1 MTANMVQGFGQISAG
16 VPKVSNAAKSQED
29 SGFMDVL
36 KESTAK
42 SDTNFGSDNSDK
54 LKTAAAETDAKTD
67 KSVGGTEKTADTKEA
82 SSESA
87 KEVDAGND
95 TKATEE
101 TKVTDTEVA
110 EEYDVQEMEAVLE
123 AVASLIQTIA
133 DTLDVP
139 VEAVNESIE
148 NLNLDVT
155 DVLDTKNIPLIVA
168 DVNNLT
174 DVSEIMMDENLSAD
188 VKELIGEVSETLDSL
203 AEELGSTVEELKAD
217 IDRLAGERIPTDY
230 SNATGNE
237 SSEGATEN
245 RIDSTANN
253 TPVIEVESRNNAKED
268 TQGRAKSDGDSGN
281 NTLNFAQTV
290 IDNLKAATE
299 AKVTENVSDFGQT
312 ISAQDIYEQ
321 VMSNLKLT
329 MKADMTQMEMELHPA
344 SLGNVRVQVAAKDG
358 VITAN
363 FTTEN
368 ESVKAAL
375 ETQVVTLKNQLEE
388 QGIKVEAVEVTVSS
402 HAFERNLSENGEGS
416 GNPEEENSKGKPRS
430 IDLSRLSEDDI
441 ESLGDE
447 DRVTADMMAREGNTV
462 NYLA

>member
-42 SDTNFGSDNSDK
+42 NDADLGSGNDDK
-54 LKTAAAETDAKTD
+54 LKKTAAEVAAQSD
-67 KSVGGTEKTADTKEA
+67 KPVDKTEKTGKADDA
-82 SSESA
+82 A
-87 KEVDAGND
+87 KEVDAKD
-95 TKATEE
+95 ETEAIEETKAADIEATEE
-101 TKVTDTEVA
+101 PDA
-110 EEYDVQEMEAVLE
+110 EEMKAVLE
-123 AVASLIQTIA
+123 ALASVVQSIA
-133 DTLDVP
+133 DTLNVP
-139 VEAVNESIE
+139 VEAVKESIE

-168 DVNNLT
+168 DVNNLS
-174 DVSEIMMDENLSAD
+174 DVSEIMMDENLSED
-188 VKELIGEVSETLDSL
+188 VKELIGEVNETLDGL
-203 AEELGSTVEELKAD
+203 AREIGSTVEELKAD
-217 IDRLAGERIPTDY
+217 IDRFAGERMSTDY
-230 SNATGNE
+230 SNRSYNE
-237 SSEGATEN
+237 SETVTET
-245 RIDSTANN
+245 RIDSAANP
-253 TPVIEVESRNNAKED
+253 TPVIEVEGKNNTGDD
-268 TQGRAKSDGDSGN
+268 TQGRAKSDGDSGNN

-290 IDNLKAATE
+290 IDNLKAVTE
-299 AKVTENVSDFGQT
+299 ARVNENTSDFGRT

-358 VITAN
+358 VITAS

-375 ETQVVTLKNQLEE
+375 ETQVLTLKNQLEE
-388 QGIKVEAVEVTVSS
+388 QGIKVEAVEVTVGS

-416 GNPEEENSKGKPRS
+416 GNPEGENNKSKPRS

-447 DRVTADMMAREGNTV
+447 DRVMADMMAREGNTV

>member
-36 KESTAK
+36 KERTAK
-42 SDTNFGSDNSDK
+42 NDADLGSGNDDK
-54 LKTAAAETDAKTD
+54 LKKTAAEVTAQSD
-67 KSVGGTEKTADTKEA
+67 KPVGKTEKTGKADDA
-82 SSESA
+82 A
-87 KEVDAGND
+87 KEVDAKD
-95 TKATEE
+95 ETEAIEETKAADIEATEE
-101 TKVTDTEVA
+101 PDA
-110 EEYDVQEMEAVLE
+110 EEMKAVLE
-123 AVASLIQTIA
+123 ALASVVQSIA
-133 DTLDVP
+133 DTLNVP
-139 VEAVNESIE
+139 VEAVKESIE

-168 DVNNLT
+168 DVNNLS
-174 DVSEIMMDENLSAD
+174 DVSEIMMDENLSED
-188 VKELIGEVSETLDSL
+188 VKELIGEVNETLDGL
-203 AEELGSTVEELKAD
+203 AREIGSTVEELKAD
-217 IDRLAGERIPTDY
+217 IDRFAGERMSTDY
-230 SNATGNE
+230 SNRSYNE
-237 SSEGATEN
+237 SETVTET
-245 RIDSTANN
+245 RIDSAANP
-253 TPVIEVESRNNAKED
+253 TPVIEVEGKNNTGDD
-268 TQGRAKSDGDSGN
+268 TQGRAKSDGDSGNN

-290 IDNLKAATE
+290 IDNLKAVTE
-299 AKVTENVSDFGQT
+299 AKVNENTSDFGRT

-358 VITAN
+358 VITAS

-375 ETQVVTLKNQLEE
+375 ETQVLTLKNQLEE
-388 QGIKVEAVEVTVSS
+388 QGIKVEAVEVTVGS

-416 GNPEEENSKGKPRS
+416 GNPEGENNKSKPRS

>member
-42 SDTNFGSDNSDK
+42 NDADLGSGNDDK
-54 LKTAAAETDAKTD
+54 LKKTAAEVAAQSD
-67 KSVGGTEKTADTKEA
+67 KPVGKTEKTGKADDA
-82 SSESA
+82 A
-87 KEVDAGND
+87 KEVDAKD
-95 TKATEE
+95 ETEAIEETKAADIEATEE
-101 TKVTDTEVA
+101 PDA
-110 EEYDVQEMEAVLE
+110 EEMKAVLE
-123 AVASLIQTIA
+123 ALASVVQSIA
-133 DTLDVP
+133 DTLNVP

-168 DVNNLT
+168 DVNNLS

-188 VKELIGEVSETLDSL
+188 VKELIGEVNETLDGL
-203 AEELGSTVEELKAD
+203 AREIGSTVEELKAD
-217 IDRLAGERIPTDY
+217 IDRFAGERMSTDY
-230 SNATGNE
+230 SNRSYNE
-237 SSEGATEN
+237 SEVVTEN
-245 RIDSTANN
+245 RIDSAANP
-253 TPVIEVESRNNAKED
+253 TPVIEVEGKNNTGDD
-268 TQGRAKSDGDSGN
+268 TQGRAKSDGDSGNN

-290 IDNLKAATE
+290 IDNLKAVTE
-299 AKVTENVSDFGQT
+299 ARVNENTSDFGRT

-358 VITAN
+358 VITAS

-375 ETQVVTLKNQLEE
+375 ETQVLTLKNQLEE
-388 QGIKVEAVEVTVSS
+388 QGIKVEAVEVTVGS

-416 GNPEEENSKGKPRS
+416 GNPEGENNKSKPRS

-447 DRVTADMMAREGNTV
+447 DRVMADMMAREGNTV

>member
-1 MTANMVQGFGQISAG
+1 MTANMVQGFGQVSAG

-29 SGFMDVL
+29 GGFMDVL

-42 SDTNFGSDNSDK
+42 NDADLGSGNDDK
-54 LKTAAAETDAKTD
+54 LKKTAAEVAVQSD
-67 KSVGGTEKTADTKEA
+67 KPVDKTEKTGKADDA
-82 SSESA
+82 A
-87 KEVDAGND
+87 KEVDAKD
-95 TKATEE
+95 ETEAIEETKAADIEATEE
-101 TKVTDTEVA
+101 PDA
-110 EEYDVQEMEAVLE
+110 EEMEAVLE

-188 VKELIGEVSETLDSL
+188 VKELIGEVNETLDSL

-388 QGIKVEAVEVTVSS
+388 QGIKVEAVEVTVGS

>member
-42 SDTNFGSDNSDK
+42 NDADLGSGNDDK
-54 LKTAAAETDAKTD
+54 LKKTAAEVAAQSD
-67 KSVGGTEKTADTKEA
+67 KPVGKTEKTGKADDA
-82 SSESA
+82 A
-87 KEVDAGND
+87 KEVDAKD
-95 TKATEE
+95 ETEAIEETKAADIEATEE
-101 TKVTDTEVA
+101 PDA
-110 EEYDVQEMEAVLE
+110 EEMKAVLE
-123 AVASLIQTIA
+123 ALASVVQSIA
-133 DTLDVP
+133 DTLNVP

-168 DVNNLT
+168 DVNNLS
-174 DVSEIMMDENLSAD
+174 DVSEIMMDENLSED
-188 VKELIGEVSETLDSL
+188 VKELIGEVNETLDGL
-203 AEELGSTVEELKAD
+203 AREIGSTVEELKAD
-217 IDRLAGERIPTDY
+217 IDRFAGERMSTDY
-230 SNATGNE
+230 SNRSYNE
-237 SSEGATEN
+237 SETVTET
-245 RIDSTANN
+245 RIDSAANP
-253 TPVIEVESRNNAKED
+253 TPVIEVEGKNNTGDD
-268 TQGRAKSDGDSGN
+268 TQGRAKSGGDSGN

-290 IDNLKAATE
+290 IDNLKAVTE
-299 AKVTENVSDFGQT
+299 AKVNENTSDFGRT

-358 VITAN
+358 VITAS

-375 ETQVVTLKNQLEE
+375 ETQVLTLKNQLEE
-388 QGIKVEAVEVTVSS
+388 QGIKVEAVEVTVGS

-416 GNPEEENSKGKPRS
+416 GNPEGENNKSKPRS

>member
-42 SDTNFGSDNSDK
+42 NDADLGSGNDDK
-54 LKTAAAETDAKTD
+54 LKKTAAEVAAQSD
-67 KSVGGTEKTADTKEA
+67 KPVGKTEKTGKADDA
-82 SSESA
+82 A
-87 KEVDAGND
+87 KEVDAKD
-95 TKATEE
+95 ETEVIEETKAADIEATEE
-101 TKVTDTEVA
+101 PDA
-110 EEYDVQEMEAVLE
+110 EEMKAVLE
-123 AVASLIQTIA
+123 ALASVVQSIA
-133 DTLDVP
+133 DTLNVP

-168 DVNNLT
+168 DVNHLS

-188 VKELIGEVSETLDSL
+188 VKELIGEVNETLDGL
-203 AEELGSTVEELKAD
+203 AREIGSTVEELKAD
-217 IDRLAGERIPTDY
+217 IDKFAGERMSTDY
-230 SNATGNE
+230 SNRSYNE
-237 SSEGATEN
+237 SETVTET
-245 RIDSTANN
+245 RIDSAANP
-253 TPVIEVESRNNAKED
+253 TPVIEVEGKNNTGDD

-290 IDNLKAATE
+290 IDNLKAVTE
-299 AKVTENVSDFGQT
+299 ARVNENTSDFGRT

-358 VITAN
+358 VITAS

-375 ETQVVTLKNQLEE
+375 ETQVLTLKNQLEE
-388 QGIKVEAVEVTVSS
+388 QGIKVEAVEVTVGS

-416 GNPEEENSKGKPRS
+416 GNPEGENNKSKPRS

>member
-1 MTANMVQGFGQISAG
+1 MTANMVQGFGQVSAG

-29 SGFMDVL
+29 GGFMDVL
-36 KESTAK
+36 KESAAK
-42 SDTNFGSDNSDK
+42 NDADLGSGNDDK
-54 LKTAAAETDAKTD
+54 LKKTAAEVAAQSD
-67 KSVGGTEKTADTKEA
+67 KPVGKTEKTGKADDA
-82 SSESA
+82 A
-87 KEVDAGND
+87 KEVDAKD
-95 TKATEE
+95 ETKVIEETKAADIEATEE
-101 TKVTDTEVA
+101 PDA
-110 EEYDVQEMEAVLE
+110 EEMKAVLE
-123 AVASLIQTIA
+123 ALASVVQSIA
-133 DTLDVP
+133 DTLNVS

-168 DVNNLT
+168 DVNNLS

-188 VKELIGEVSETLDSL
+188 VKELIGEVNETLDGL
-203 AEELGSTVEELKAD
+203 AREIGSTVEELKAD
-217 IDRLAGERIPTDY
+217 IDRFAGERMSTDY
-230 SNATGNE
+230 SNRSYNE
-237 SSEGATEN
+237 SEVVTEN

-290 IDNLKAATE
+290 IDNLKAVTE
-299 AKVTENVSDFGQT
+299 AKVNENTNDFGRT

-358 VITAN
+358 VITAS

-375 ETQVVTLKNQLEE
+375 ETQVLTLKNQLEE
-388 QGIKVEAVEVTVSS
+388 QGIKVEAVEVTVGS

-416 GNPEEENSKGKPRS
+416 GNPEGENTKSKPRS

>member
-42 SDTNFGSDNSDK
+42 NDADLGSGNDDK
-54 LKTAAAETDAKTD
+54 LKKTAAEVAAQSD
-67 KSVGGTEKTADTKEA
+67 KPVDKTEKTGKADDA
-82 SSESA
+82 A
-87 KEVDAGND
+87 KEVDAKD
-95 TKATEE
+95 ETEAIEETKAADIEATEE
-101 TKVTDTEVA
+101 PDA
-110 EEYDVQEMEAVLE
+110 EEMKAVLE
-123 AVASLIQTIA
+123 ALASVVQSIA
-133 DTLDVP
+133 DTLNVP

-148 NLNLDVT
+148 NLDLDVT

-168 DVNNLT
+168 DVNNLS

-188 VKELIGEVSETLDSL
+188 VKELIGEVNETLDGL
-203 AEELGSTVEELKAD
+203 AREIGSTVEELKAD
-217 IDRLAGERIPTDY
+217 IDRFAGERMSTDY
-230 SNATGNE
+230 SNRSYNE
-237 SSEGATEN
+237 TETVTET
-245 RIDSTANN
+245 RIDSAANP
-253 TPVIEVESRNNAKED
+253 TPVIEVEGKNNTGDD
-268 TQGRAKSDGDSGN
+268 TQGRAKSDGDSGNN

-290 IDNLKAATE
+290 IDNLKAVTE
-299 AKVTENVSDFGQT
+299 ARVNENTSDFGRT

-358 VITAN
+358 VITAS

-375 ETQVVTLKNQLEE
+375 ETQVLTLKNQLEE
-388 QGIKVEAVEVTVSS
+388 QGIKVEAVEVTVGS

-416 GNPEEENSKGKPRS
+416 GNPEGENNKSKPRS

>member
-36 KESTAK
+36 KERTAK
-42 SDTNFGSDNSDK
+42 NDADLGSGNDDK
-54 LKTAAAETDAKTD
+54 LKKTAAEVATQSD
-67 KSVGGTEKTADTKEA
+67 KPVGKTEKTGKADDA
-82 SSESA
+82 A
-87 KEVDAGND
+87 KEVDAKD
-95 TKATEE
+95 ETEAIEETKAADIEATEE
-101 TKVTDTEVA
+101 PDA
-110 EEYDVQEMEAVLE
+110 EEMKAVLE
-123 AVASLIQTIA
+123 ALASVVQSIA
-133 DTLDVP
+133 DTLNVP

-168 DVNNLT
+168 DVNNLS
-174 DVSEIMMDENLSAD
+174 DVSEIMMDENLSED
-188 VKELIGEVSETLDSL
+188 VKELIGEVNETLDGL
-203 AEELGSTVEELKAD
+203 AREIGSTVEELKAD
-217 IDRLAGERIPTDY
+217 IDRFAGERMSTDY
-230 SNATGNE
+230 SNRSYNE
-237 SSEGATEN
+237 SETVTET
-245 RIDSTANN
+245 RIDSAANP
-253 TPVIEVESRNNAKED
+253 TPVIEVEGKNNTGDD
-268 TQGRAKSDGDSGN
+268 TQGRAKSDGDSGNN

-290 IDNLKAATE
+290 IDNLKAVTE
-299 AKVTENVSDFGQT
+299 AKVNENTSDFGRT

-358 VITAN
+358 VITAS

-375 ETQVVTLKNQLEE
+375 ETQVLTLKNQLEE
-388 QGIKVEAVEVTVSS
+388 QGIKVEAVEVTVGS

-416 GNPEEENSKGKPRS
+416 GNPEGENNKSKPRS

>member
-42 SDTNFGSDNSDK
+42 NDADLGSGNDDK
-54 LKTAAAETDAKTD
+54 LKKTAAEVAAQSD
-67 KSVGGTEKTADTKEA
+67 KPVGKTEKTGKADDA
-82 SSESA
+82 A
-87 KEVDAGND
+87 KEVDAKD
-95 TKATEE
+95 ETEAIEETKAADIEATEE
-101 TKVTDTEVA
+101 PDA
-110 EEYDVQEMEAVLE
+110 EEMKAVLE
-123 AVASLIQTIA
+123 ALASVVQSIA
-133 DTLDVP
+133 DTLNVP

-168 DVNNLT
+168 DVNNLP

-188 VKELIGEVSETLDSL
+188 VKELIGEVNETLDGL
-203 AEELGSTVEELKAD
+203 AREIGSTVEELKAD
-217 IDRLAGERIPTDY
+217 IDRFAGERMSTDY
-230 SNATGNE
+230 SNRSYNE
-237 SSEGATEN
+237 SETVTET
-245 RIDSTANN
+245 RIDSAANP
-253 TPVIEVESRNNAKED
+253 TPVIEVEGKNNTGDD
-268 TQGRAKSDGDSGN
+268 TQGRAKSDGDSGNN

-290 IDNLKAATE
+290 IDNLKAVTE
-299 AKVTENVSDFGQT
+299 ARVNENTSDFGRT

-358 VITAN
+358 VITAS

-375 ETQVVTLKNQLEE
+375 ETQVLTLKNQLEE
-388 QGIKVEAVEVTVSS
+388 QGIKVEAVEVTVGS

-416 GNPEEENSKGKPRS
+416 GNPEGENNKSKPRS

>member
-42 SDTNFGSDNSDK
+42 NDADLGSGNDDK
-54 LKTAAAETDAKTD
+54 LKKTAAEVAAQSD
-67 KSVGGTEKTADTKEA
+67 KPVDKTEKTGKADDA
-82 SSESA
+82 A
-87 KEVDAGND
+87 KEVDAKD
-95 TKATEE
+95 ETEAIEETKAADIEATEE
-101 TKVTDTEVA
+101 PDA
-110 EEYDVQEMEAVLE
+110 EEMKAVLE
-123 AVASLIQTIA
+123 ALASVVQSIA
-133 DTLDVP
+133 DTLNVS

-168 DVNNLT
+168 DVNNLS

-188 VKELIGEVSETLDSL
+188 VKELIGEVNEALDGL
-203 AEELGSTVEELKAD
+203 AREIGSTVEELKAD
-217 IDRLAGERIPTDY
+217 IDRFAGERMSTDY
-230 SNATGNE
+230 SNRSYNE
-237 SSEGATEN
+237 SETVTET
-245 RIDSTANN
+245 RIDSAANP
-253 TPVIEVESRNNAKED
+253 TPVIEVEGKNNTGDD
-268 TQGRAKSDGDSGN
+268 TQGRAKSDGDSGNN

-290 IDNLKAATE
+290 IDNLKAVTE
-299 AKVTENVSDFGQT
+299 ARVNENTSDFGRT

-358 VITAN
+358 VITAS

-375 ETQVVTLKNQLEE
+375 ETQVLTLKNQLEE
-388 QGIKVEAVEVTVSS
+388 QGIKVEAVEVTVGS

-416 GNPEEENSKGKPRS
+416 GNPEGENNKSKPRS

-447 DRVTADMMAREGNTV
+447 ERVMADMMAREGNTV

>member
-42 SDTNFGSDNSDK
+42 NDADLGSGNDDK
-54 LKTAAAETDAKTD
+54 LKKTAAEVAAQSD
-67 KSVGGTEKTADTKEA
+67 KPVGKTEKTGKADDA
-82 SSESA
+82 A
-87 KEVDAGND
+87 KEVDAKD
-95 TKATEE
+95 ETEVIEETKAADIEATEE
-101 TKVTDTEVA
+101 PDA
-110 EEYDVQEMEAVLE
+110 EEMKAVLE
-123 AVASLIQTIA
+123 ALASVVQSIA
-133 DTLDVP
+133 DTLNVP

-168 DVNNLT
+168 DVNNLA

-188 VKELIGEVSETLDSL
+188 VKELIGEVNETLDGL
-203 AEELGSTVEELKAD
+203 AREIGSTVEELKAD
-217 IDRLAGERIPTDY
+217 IDRFAGERMSTDY
-230 SNATGNE
+230 SNRSYNE
-237 SSEGATEN
+237 SETVTET
-245 RIDSTANN
+245 RIDSAANP
-253 TPVIEVESRNNAKED
+253 TPVIEVEGKNNTGDD

-290 IDNLKAATE
+290 IDNLKAVTE
-299 AKVTENVSDFGQT
+299 ARVNESTSDFGRT

-358 VITAN
+358 VITAS

-375 ETQVVTLKNQLEE
+375 ETQVLTLKNQLEE
-388 QGIKVEAVEVTVSS
+388 QGIKVEAVEVTVGS

-416 GNPEEENSKGKPRS
+416 GNPEGENNKSKPRS

-447 DRVTADMMAREGNTV
+447 ERVMADMMAREGNTV

>member
-42 SDTNFGSDNSDK
+42 NDADLGSGNDDK
-54 LKTAAAETDAKTD
+54 LKKTAAEVAAQSD
-67 KSVGGTEKTADTKEA
+67 KPVGKTEKTGKADDA
-82 SSESA
+82 A
-87 KEVDAGND
+87 KEVDAKD
-95 TKATEE
+95 ETEAIEETKAADIEATEE
-101 TKVTDTEVA
+101 PDA
-110 EEYDVQEMEAVLE
+110 EEMKAVLE
-123 AVASLIQTIA
+123 ALASVVQSIA
-133 DTLDVP
+133 DTLNVP

-168 DVNNLT
+168 DVNNLS

-188 VKELIGEVSETLDSL
+188 VKELIGEVNETLDGL
-203 AEELGSTVEELKAD
+203 AREIGSTVEELKAD
-217 IDRLAGERIPTDY
+217 IDRFAGERMSTDY
-230 SNATGNE
+230 SNRSYNE
-237 SSEGATEN
+237 SETVTET
-245 RIDSTANN
+245 RIDSAANP
-253 TPVIEVESRNNAKED
+253 TPVIEVEGKNNTGDD
-268 TQGRAKSDGDSGN
+268 TQGRAKSGGDSGN

-290 IDNLKAATE
+290 IDNLKAVTE
-299 AKVTENVSDFGQT
+299 AKVNENTSDFGRT

-358 VITAN
+358 VITAS

-375 ETQVVTLKNQLEE
+375 ETQVLTLKNQLEE
-388 QGIKVEAVEVTVSS
+388 QGIKVEAVEVTVGS

>member
-36 KESTAK
+36 KERTAK
-42 SDTNFGSDNSDK
+42 NDADLGSGNDDK
-54 LKTAAAETDAKTD
+54 LKKTAAEVATQSD
-67 KSVGGTEKTADTKEA
+67 KPVGKTEKTGKADDA
-82 SSESA
+82 A
-87 KEVDAGND
+87 KEVDAKD
-95 TKATEE
+95 ETEAIEETKAADIEATEE
-101 TKVTDTEVA
+101 PDA
-110 EEYDVQEMEAVLE
+110 EEMKAVLE
-123 AVASLIQTIA
+123 ALASVVQSIA
-133 DTLDVP
+133 DTLNVP
-139 VEAVNESIE
+139 VEAVKESIE

-168 DVNNLT
+168 DVNNLS
-174 DVSEIMMDENLSAD
+174 DVSEIMMDENLSED
-188 VKELIGEVSETLDSL
+188 VKELIGEVNETLDGL
-203 AEELGSTVEELKAD
+203 AREIGSTVEELKAD
-217 IDRLAGERIPTDY
+217 IDRFAGERMSTDY
-230 SNATGNE
+230 SNRSYNE
-237 SSEGATEN
+237 SETVTET
-245 RIDSTANN
+245 RIDSAANP
-253 TPVIEVESRNNAKED
+253 TPVIEVEGKNNTGDD
-268 TQGRAKSDGDSGN
+268 TQGRAKSDGDSGNN

-290 IDNLKAATE
+290 IDNLKAVTE
-299 AKVTENVSDFGQT
+299 ARVNENTSDFGRT

-358 VITAN
+358 VITAS

-375 ETQVVTLKNQLEE
+375 ETQVLTLKNQLEE
-388 QGIKVEAVEVTVSS
+388 QGIKVEAVEVTVGS

-416 GNPEEENSKGKPRS
+416 GNPEGENNKSKPRS

>member
-42 SDTNFGSDNSDK
+42 NDADLGSGNDDK
-54 LKTAAAETDAKTD
+54 LKKTAAEVAAQSD
-67 KSVGGTEKTADTKEA
+67 KPVGKTEKTGKADDA
-82 SSESA
+82 A
-87 KEVDAGND
+87 KEVDAKD
-95 TKATEE
+95 ETEVIEETKAADIEATEE
-101 TKVTDTEVA
+101 PDA
-110 EEYDVQEMEAVLE
+110 EEMKAVLE
-123 AVASLIQTIA
+123 ALASVVQSIA
-133 DTLDVP
+133 DTLNVP

-168 DVNNLT
+168 DVNNLS

-188 VKELIGEVSETLDSL
+188 VKELIGEVNETLDGL
-203 AEELGSTVEELKAD
+203 AREIGSTVEELKAD
-217 IDRLAGERIPTDY
+217 IDRFAGERMSTDY
-230 SNATGNE
+230 SNRSYNE
-237 SSEGATEN
+237 SEVVTEN
-245 RIDSTANN
+245 RIDSAANP
-253 TPVIEVESRNNAKED
+253 TPVIEVEGKNNTGDD
-268 TQGRAKSDGDSGN
+268 TQGRAKSDGDTGNN

-290 IDNLKAATE
+290 IDNLKAVTE
-299 AKVTENVSDFGQT
+299 ARVNENTSDFGRT

-358 VITAN
+358 VITAS

-375 ETQVVTLKNQLEE
+375 ETQVLTLKNQLEE
-388 QGIKVEAVEVTVSS
+388 QGIKVEAVEVTVGS

-416 GNPEEENSKGKPRS
+416 GNPEGENNKSKPRS

>member
-1 MTANMVQGFGQISAG
+1 
-16 VPKVSNAAKSQED
+16 
-29 SGFMDVL
+29 MDVL

-42 SDTNFGSDNSDK
+42 NDADLGSGNDDK
-54 LKTAAAETDAKTD
+54 LKKTAAEVAAQSD
-67 KSVGGTEKTADTKEA
+67 KPVGKTEKTGKADDA
-82 SSESA
+82 A
-87 KEVDAGND
+87 KEVDAKD
-95 TKATEE
+95 ETEAIEETKAADIEATEE
-101 TKVTDTEVA
+101 PDA
-110 EEYDVQEMEAVLE
+110 EEMKAVLE
-123 AVASLIQTIA
+123 ALASVVQSIA
-133 DTLDVP
+133 DTLNVP

-168 DVNNLT
+168 DVNNLS

-188 VKELIGEVSETLDSL
+188 VKELIGEVNETLDGL
-203 AEELGSTVEELKAD
+203 AREIGSTVEELKAD
-217 IDRLAGERIPTDY
+217 IDRFAGERMSTDY
-230 SNATGNE
+230 SNRSYNE
-237 SSEGATEN
+237 SETVTET
-245 RIDSTANN
+245 RIDSAANP
-253 TPVIEVESRNNAKED
+253 TPVIEVEGKNNTGDD
-268 TQGRAKSDGDSGN
+268 TQGRAKSDGDSGNN

-290 IDNLKAATE
+290 IDNLKAVTE
-299 AKVTENVSDFGQT
+299 AKVNENTNDFGRT

-358 VITAN
+358 VITAS

-375 ETQVVTLKNQLEE
+375 ETQVLTLKNQLEE
-388 QGIKVEAVEVTVSS
+388 QGIKVEAVEVTVGS

-416 GNPEEENSKGKPRS
+416 GNPEGENNKSKPRS

-447 DRVTADMMAREGNTV
+447 DRVMADMMAREGNTV

>member
-42 SDTNFGSDNSDK
+42 NDADLGSGNDDK
-54 LKTAAAETDAKTD
+54 LKKTAAEVAAQSD
-67 KSVGGTEKTADTKEA
+67 KPVGKTEKTGKADDA
-82 SSESA
+82 A
-87 KEVDAGND
+87 KEVDAKD
-95 TKATEE
+95 ETEAIEETKAADIEATEE
-101 TKVTDTEVA
+101 PDA
-110 EEYDVQEMEAVLE
+110 EEMKAVLE
-123 AVASLIQTIA
+123 ALASVVQSIA
-133 DTLDVP
+133 DTLNVP
-139 VEAVNESIE
+139 VEAVKESIE

-168 DVNNLT
+168 DVNNLS

-188 VKELIGEVSETLDSL
+188 VKELIGEVNETLDGL
-203 AEELGSTVEELKAD
+203 AREIGSTVEELKAD
-217 IDRLAGERIPTDY
+217 IDRFAGERMSTDY
-230 SNATGNE
+230 SNRSYNE
-237 SSEGATEN
+237 SETVTET
-245 RIDSTANN
+245 RIDSAANP
-253 TPVIEVESRNNAKED
+253 TPVIEVEGKNNTGDD
-268 TQGRAKSDGDSGN
+268 TQGRAKSDGDSGNN

-290 IDNLKAATE
+290 IDNLKAVTE
-299 AKVTENVSDFGQT
+299 ARVNENTSDFGRT

-358 VITAN
+358 VITAS

-375 ETQVVTLKNQLEE
+375 ETQVLTLKNQLEE
-388 QGIKVEAVEVTVSS
+388 QGIKVEAVEVTVGS

-416 GNPEEENSKGKPRS
+416 GNPEGENNKSKPRS

>member
-42 SDTNFGSDNSDK
+42 NDADLGSGNDDK
-54 LKTAAAETDAKTD
+54 LKKTAAEVAAQSD
-67 KSVGGTEKTADTKEA
+67 KPVGKTEKTGKADDA
-82 SSESA
+82 A
-87 KEVDAGND
+87 KEVDAKD
-95 TKATEE
+95 ETEAIEETKAADIEATEE
-101 TKVTDTEVA
+101 PDA
-110 EEYDVQEMEAVLE
+110 EEMKAVLE
-123 AVASLIQTIA
+123 ALASVVQSIA
-133 DTLDVP
+133 DTLNVP

-168 DVNNLT
+168 DVNNLS

-188 VKELIGEVSETLDSL
+188 VKELIGEVNETLDGL
-203 AEELGSTVEELKAD
+203 AREIGSTVEELKAD
-217 IDRLAGERIPTDY
+217 IDRFAGERMSTDY
-230 SNATGNE
+230 SNRSYNE
-237 SSEGATEN
+237 SEVVTEN
-245 RIDSTANN
+245 RIDSAANP
-253 TPVIEVESRNNAKED
+253 TPVIEVEGKNNTGDD
-268 TQGRAKSDGDSGN
+268 TQGRAKSGGDSGN

-290 IDNLKAATE
+290 IDNLKAVTE
-299 AKVTENVSDFGQT
+299 AKVNENTSDFGRT

-358 VITAN
+358 VITAS

-375 ETQVVTLKNQLEE
+375 ETQVLTLKNQLEE
-388 QGIKVEAVEVTVSS
+388 QGIKVEAVEVTVGS

-416 GNPEEENSKGKPRS
+416 GNPEGENNKSKPRS

>member
-1 MTANMVQGFGQISAG
+1 MTANMVQGFGQVSAG

-42 SDTNFGSDNSDK
+42 NDADLGSGNDDK
-54 LKTAAAETDAKTD
+54 LKKTAAEVAAQSD
-67 KSVGGTEKTADTKEA
+67 KPVGKTEKTGKADDA
-82 SSESA
+82 A
-87 KEVDAGND
+87 KEVDAKD
-95 TKATEE
+95 ETEVIEETKAADIEATEE
-101 TKVTDTEVA
+101 PDA
-110 EEYDVQEMEAVLE
+110 EEMKAVLE
-123 AVASLIQTIA
+123 ALASVVQSIA

-203 AEELGSTVEELKAD
+203 AEELGFTVEELKAD

-290 IDNLKAATE
+290 IDNLKAVTE
-299 AKVTENVSDFGQT
+299 AKVNENTNDFGRT

-375 ETQVVTLKNQLEE
+375 ETQVLTLKNQLEE

>member
-42 SDTNFGSDNSDK
+42 NDADLGSGNDDK
-54 LKTAAAETDAKTD
+54 LKKTAAEVATQSD
-67 KSVGGTEKTADTKEA
+67 KPVGKTEKTGKADDA
-82 SSESA
+82 A
-87 KEVDAGND
+87 KEVDAKD
-95 TKATEE
+95 ETEAIEETKAADIEATEE
-101 TKVTDTEVA
+101 PDA
-110 EEYDVQEMEAVLE
+110 EEMKAVLE
-123 AVASLIQTIA
+123 ALASVVQSIA
-133 DTLDVP
+133 DTLNVP

-168 DVNNLT
+168 DVNNLS

-188 VKELIGEVSETLDSL
+188 VKELIGEVNETLDGL
-203 AEELGSTVEELKAD
+203 AREIGSTVEELKAD
-217 IDRLAGERIPTDY
+217 IDRFAGERMSTDY
-230 SNATGNE
+230 SNRSYNE
-237 SSEGATEN
+237 SETVTET
-245 RIDSTANN
+245 RIDSAANP
-253 TPVIEVESRNNAKED
+253 TPVIEVEGKNNTGDD
-268 TQGRAKSDGDSGN
+268 TQGRAKSGGDSGN

-290 IDNLKAATE
+290 IDNLKAVTE
-299 AKVTENVSDFGQT
+299 ARVNENTSDFGRT

-358 VITAN
+358 VITAS

-375 ETQVVTLKNQLEE
+375 ETQVLTLKNQLEE
-388 QGIKVEAVEVTVSS
+388 QGIKVEAVEVTVGS

-416 GNPEEENSKGKPRS
+416 DNPEGENTKSKPRS

>member
-1 MTANMVQGFGQISAG
+1 MTANMVQGFGQVSAG

-29 SGFMDVL
+29 GGFMDVL

-42 SDTNFGSDNSDK
+42 NDADLGSGNDDK
-54 LKTAAAETDAKTD
+54 LKKTAAEVAAQSD
-67 KSVGGTEKTADTKEA
+67 KPVGKTEKTGKADDA
-82 SSESA
+82 A
-87 KEVDAGND
+87 KEVDAKD
-95 TKATEE
+95 ETEVIEETKAADIEATEE
-101 TKVTDTEVA
+101 PDA
-110 EEYDVQEMEAVLE
+110 EEMKAVLE
-123 AVASLIQTIA
+123 ALASVVQSIA
-133 DTLDVP
+133 DTLNVS

-168 DVNNLT
+168 DVNNLS

-188 VKELIGEVSETLDSL
+188 VKELIGEVNETLDGL
-203 AEELGSTVEELKAD
+203 AREIGSTVEELKAD
-217 IDRLAGERIPTDY
+217 IDRFAGERMSTDY
-230 SNATGNE
+230 SNRSYNE
-237 SSEGATEN
+237 SEVVTEN

-290 IDNLKAATE
+290 IDNLKAVTE
-299 AKVTENVSDFGQT
+299 ARVNENTSDFGRT

-358 VITAN
+358 VITAS

-375 ETQVVTLKNQLEE
+375 ETQVLTLKNQLEE
-388 QGIKVEAVEVTVSS
+388 QGIKVEAVEVTVGS

-416 GNPEEENSKGKPRS
+416 GNPEGENNKSKPRS

>member
-42 SDTNFGSDNSDK
+42 NDADLGSGNDDK
-54 LKTAAAETDAKTD
+54 LKKTAAEVAAQSD
-67 KSVGGTEKTADTKEA
+67 KPVGKTEKTGKADDA
-82 SSESA
+82 A
-87 KEVDAGND
+87 KEVDAKD
-95 TKATEE
+95 ETEAIEETKAADIEATEE
-101 TKVTDTEVA
+101 PDA
-110 EEYDVQEMEAVLE
+110 EEMKAVLE
-123 AVASLIQTIA
+123 ALASVVQSIA
-133 DTLDVP
+133 DTLNVP

-168 DVNNLT
+168 DVNNLS
-174 DVSEIMMDENLSAD
+174 DVSEIMMDENLSED
-188 VKELIGEVSETLDSL
+188 VKELIGEVNETLDGL
-203 AEELGSTVEELKAD
+203 AREIGSTVEELKAD
-217 IDRLAGERIPTDY
+217 IDRFAGERMSTDY
-230 SNATGNE
+230 SNRSYNE
-237 SSEGATEN
+237 SETVTET
-245 RIDSTANN
+245 RIDSAANP
-253 TPVIEVESRNNAKED
+253 TPVIEVEGKNNTGDD
-268 TQGRAKSDGDSGN
+268 TQGRAKSDGDSGNN

-290 IDNLKAATE
+290 IDNLKAVTE
-299 AKVTENVSDFGQT
+299 ARVNENTSDFGRT

-358 VITAN
+358 VITAS

-375 ETQVVTLKNQLEE
+375 ETQVLTLKNQLEE
-388 QGIKVEAVEVTVSS
+388 QGIKVEAVEVTVGS

-416 GNPEEENSKGKPRS
+416 GNPEGENNKSKPRS

-447 DRVTADMMAREGNTV
+447 DRVMADMMAREGNTV

>member
-42 SDTNFGSDNSDK
+42 NDADLGSGNDDK
-54 LKTAAAETDAKTD
+54 LKKTAAEVAAQSD
-67 KSVGGTEKTADTKEA
+67 KPVDKTEKTGKADDA
-82 SSESA
+82 A
-87 KEVDAGND
+87 KEVDAKD
-95 TKATEE
+95 ETEAIEETKAADIEATEE
-101 TKVTDTEVA
+101 PDA
-110 EEYDVQEMEAVLE
+110 EEMKAVLE
-123 AVASLIQTIA
+123 ALASVVQSIA
-133 DTLDVP
+133 DTLNVP
-139 VEAVNESIE
+139 VEAVKESIE

-168 DVNNLT
+168 DVNNLS
-174 DVSEIMMDENLSAD
+174 DVSEIMMDENLSED
-188 VKELIGEVSETLDSL
+188 VKELIGEVNETLDGL
-203 AEELGSTVEELKAD
+203 AREIGSTVEELKAD
-217 IDRLAGERIPTDY
+217 IDRFAGERMSTDY
-230 SNATGNE
+230 SNRSYNE
-237 SSEGATEN
+237 SETVTET
-245 RIDSTANN
+245 RIDSAANP
-253 TPVIEVESRNNAKED
+253 TPVIEVEGKNNTGDD
-268 TQGRAKSDGDSGN
+268 TQGRAKSDGDSGNN

-290 IDNLKAATE
+290 IDNLKAVTE
-299 AKVTENVSDFGQT
+299 ARVNENTSDFGRT

-358 VITAN
+358 VITAS

-375 ETQVVTLKNQLEE
+375 ETQVLTLKNQLEE
-388 QGIKVEAVEVTVSS
+388 QGIKVEAVEVTVGS

-416 GNPEEENSKGKPRS
+416 GNPEGENNKSKPRS

-447 DRVTADMMAREGNTV
+447 ERVMADMMAREGNTV

>member
-42 SDTNFGSDNSDK
+42 NDADLGSGNDDK
-54 LKTAAAETDAKTD
+54 LKKTAAEVAAQSD
-67 KSVGGTEKTADTKEA
+67 KPVGKTEKTGKADDA
-82 SSESA
+82 A
-87 KEVDAGND
+87 KEVDAKD
-95 TKATEE
+95 ETEAIEETKAADIEATEE
-101 TKVTDTEVA
+101 PDA
-110 EEYDVQEMEAVLE
+110 EEMKAVLE
-123 AVASLIQTIA
+123 ALASVVQSIA
-133 DTLDVP
+133 DTLNVP

-168 DVNNLT
+168 DVNNLS

-188 VKELIGEVSETLDSL
+188 VKELIGEVNETLDGL
-203 AEELGSTVEELKAD
+203 AREIGSTVEELKAD
-217 IDRLAGERIPTDY
+217 I
-230 SNATGNE
+230 E
-237 SSEGATEN
+237 SEVVTEN
-245 RIDSTANN
+245 RIDSAANP
-253 TPVIEVESRNNAKED
+253 TPVIEVEGKNNTGDD
-268 TQGRAKSDGDSGN
+268 TQGRAKSDGDSGNN

-290 IDNLKAATE
+290 IDNLKAVTE
-299 AKVTENVSDFGQT
+299 ARVNENTSDFGRT

-358 VITAN
+358 VITAS

-375 ETQVVTLKNQLEE
+375 ETQVLTLKNQLEE
-388 QGIKVEAVEVTVSS
+388 QGIKVEAVEVTVGS

-416 GNPEEENSKGKPRS
+416 GNPEGENNKSKSRS

>member
-42 SDTNFGSDNSDK
+42 NDADFGSGNDDK
-54 LKTAAAETDAKTD
+54 LKKTAAEVAAQSD
-67 KSVGGTEKTADTKEA
+67 KPVGKTEKTGKADDA
-82 SSESA
+82 A
-87 KEVDAGND
+87 KEVDAKD
-95 TKATEE
+95 ETEVIEETKAADIEATEE
-101 TKVTDTEVA
+101 PDA
-110 EEYDVQEMEAVLE
+110 EEMKAVLE
-123 AVASLIQTIA
+123 ALASVVQSIA
-133 DTLDVP
+133 DTLNVP
-139 VEAVNESIE
+139 VEAVKESIE

-168 DVNNLT
+168 DVNNLS

-188 VKELIGEVSETLDSL
+188 VKELIGEVNETLDGL
-203 AEELGSTVEELKAD
+203 AREIGSTVEELKAD
-217 IDRLAGERIPTDY
+217 IDRFAGERMSTDY
-230 SNATGNE
+230 SNRSYNE
-237 SSEGATEN
+237 SETVTET
-245 RIDSTANN
+245 RIDSAANP
-253 TPVIEVESRNNAKED
+253 TPVIEVEGKNNTGDD
-268 TQGRAKSDGDSGN
+268 TQGRAKSDGDSGNN

-290 IDNLKAATE
+290 IDNLKAVTE
-299 AKVTENVSDFGQT
+299 ARVNENTSDFGRT

-358 VITAN
+358 VITAS

-375 ETQVVTLKNQLEE
+375 ETQVLTLKNQLEE
-388 QGIKVEAVEVTVSS
+388 QGIKVEAVEVTVGS

-416 GNPEEENSKGKPRS
+416 GNPEGENNKSKPRS

>member
-42 SDTNFGSDNSDK
+42 NDADFGSGNDDK
-54 LKTAAAETDAKTD
+54 HKKTAAEVAAQSD
-67 KSVGGTEKTADTKEA
+67 KPVGKTEKTGKADDA
-82 SSESA
+82 A
-87 KEVDAGND
+87 KEVDAKD
-95 TKATEE
+95 ETEVIEETKAADIEATEE
-101 TKVTDTEVA
+101 PDA
-110 EEYDVQEMEAVLE
+110 EEMKAVLE
-123 AVASLIQTIA
+123 ALASVVQSIA
-133 DTLDVP
+133 DTLNVP
-139 VEAVNESIE
+139 VEAVKESIE

-168 DVNNLT
+168 DVNNLS

-188 VKELIGEVSETLDSL
+188 VKELIGEVNETLDGL
-203 AEELGSTVEELKAD
+203 AREIGSTVEELKAD
-217 IDRLAGERIPTDY
+217 IDRFAGERMSTDY
-230 SNATGNE
+230 SNRSYNE
-237 SSEGATEN
+237 SETVTET
-245 RIDSTANN
+245 RIDSAANP
-253 TPVIEVESRNNAKED
+253 TPVIEVEGKNNTGDD
-268 TQGRAKSDGDSGN
+268 TQGRAKSDGDSGNN

-290 IDNLKAATE
+290 IDNLKAVTE
-299 AKVTENVSDFGQT
+299 ARVNENTSDFGRT

-358 VITAN
+358 VITAS

-375 ETQVVTLKNQLEE
+375 ETQVLTLKNQLEE
-388 QGIKVEAVEVTVSS
+388 QGIKVEAVEVTVGS

-416 GNPEEENSKGKPRS
+416 GNPEGENNKSKPRS

>member
-42 SDTNFGSDNSDK
+42 NDADLGSGNDDNLK
-54 LKTAAAETDAKTD
+54 KTAAEVAAQSD
-67 KSVGGTEKTADTKEA
+67 KPVGKTEKTGKADDA
-82 SSESA
+82 A
-87 KEVDAGND
+87 KEVDAKD
-95 TKATEE
+95 ETEAIEETKAADIEATEE
-101 TKVTDTEVA
+101 PDA
-110 EEYDVQEMEAVLE
+110 EEMKAVLE
-123 AVASLIQTIA
+123 ALASVVQSIA
-133 DTLDVP
+133 DTLNVP

-155 DVLDTKNIPLIVA
+155 DVLDTKNIPLIVV
-168 DVNNLT
+168 DVNNLS

-188 VKELIGEVSETLDSL
+188 VKELIGEVNETLDGL
-203 AEELGSTVEELKAD
+203 AREIGSTVEELKAD
-217 IDRLAGERIPTDY
+217 IDRFAGERMSTDY
-230 SNATGNE
+230 SNRSYNE
-237 SSEGATEN
+237 SETVTET
-245 RIDSTANN
+245 RIDSAANPTPVVEGKNN
-253 TPVIEVESRNNAKED
+253 TGDD

-290 IDNLKAATE
+290 IDNLKAVTE
-299 AKVTENVSDFGQT
+299 AKVNENTSDFGRT

-358 VITAN
+358 VITAS

-375 ETQVVTLKNQLEE
+375 ETQVLTLKNQLEE
-388 QGIKVEAVEVTVSS
+388 QGIK
-402 HAFERNLSENGEGS
+402 L
-416 GNPEEENSKGKPRS
+416 KLLK
-430 IDLSRLSEDDI
+430 
-441 ESLGDE
+441 
-447 DRVTADMMAREGNTV
+447 
-462 NYLA
+462 

>member
-42 SDTNFGSDNSDK
+42 NDADLGSGNDDK
-54 LKTAAAETDAKTD
+54 LKKTAAEVAAQSD
-67 KSVGGTEKTADTKEA
+67 KPVGKTEKTGKADDA
-82 SSESA
+82 A
-87 KEVDAGND
+87 KEVDAKD
-95 TKATEE
+95 ETEAIEETKAADIEATEE
-101 TKVTDTEVA
+101 PDA
-110 EEYDVQEMEAVLE
+110 EEMKAVLE
-123 AVASLIQTIA
+123 ALASVVQSIA
-133 DTLDVP
+133 DTLNVP
-139 VEAVNESIE
+139 VEAVKESIE

-168 DVNNLT
+168 DVNNLS

-188 VKELIGEVSETLDSL
+188 VKELIGEVNETLDGL
-203 AEELGSTVEELKAD
+203 AREIGSTVEELKAD
-217 IDRLAGERIPTDY
+217 IDRFAGERMSTDY
-230 SNATGNE
+230 SNRSYNE
-237 SSEGATEN
+237 SEVVTEN
-245 RIDSTANN
+245 RIDSAANP
-253 TPVIEVESRNNAKED
+253 TPVIEVEGKNNTGDD
-268 TQGRAKSDGDSGN
+268 TQGRAKSDGNSGNN
-281 NTLNFAQTV
+281 NTLNLAQTV
-290 IDNLKAATE
+290 IDNLKAVTE
-299 AKVTENVSDFGQT
+299 ARVNENTSDFGRT

-358 VITAN
+358 VITAS

-375 ETQVVTLKNQLEE
+375 EAQVLTLKNQLEE
-388 QGIKVEAVEVTVSS
+388 QGIKVEAVEVTVGS

-416 GNPEEENSKGKPRS
+416 GNPEGENNKSKPRS

>member
-16 VPKVSNAAKSQED
+16 VPKVSNVAKSQED

-42 SDTNFGSDNSDK
+42 NDADLGSGNDDK
-54 LKTAAAETDAKTD
+54 LKKTAAGVTAQSD
-67 KSVGGTEKTADTKEA
+67 KPVGKTEKTGKADDA
-82 SSESA
+82 A
-87 KEVDAGND
+87 KEVDAKD
-95 TKATEE
+95 ETEVIEETKAADIEATEE
-101 TKVTDTEVA
+101 PDA
-110 EEYDVQEMEAVLE
+110 EEMKAVLE
-123 AVASLIQTIA
+123 ALASVVQSIA
-133 DTLDVP
+133 DTLNVP

-168 DVNNLT
+168 DVNNLS

-188 VKELIGEVSETLDSL
+188 VKELIGEVNETLDGL
-203 AEELGSTVEELKAD
+203 AREIGSTVEELKAD
-217 IDRLAGERIPTDY
+217 IDRFAGERMSTDY
-230 SNATGNE
+230 SNRSYNE
-237 SSEGATEN
+237 SEVVTEN
-245 RIDSTANN
+245 RIDSAANP
-253 TPVIEVESRNNAKED
+253 TPVIEVEGKNNTGDD
-268 TQGRAKSDGDSGN
+268 TQGRAKSDGDSGNN

-290 IDNLKAATE
+290 IDNLKAVTE
-299 AKVTENVSDFGQT
+299 ARVNENTSDFGRT

-358 VITAN
+358 VITAS

-375 ETQVVTLKNQLEE
+375 ETQVLTLKNQLEE
-388 QGIKVEAVEVTVSS
+388 QGIKVEAVEVTVGS

-416 GNPEEENSKGKPRS
+416 GNPEGENNKSKPRS

-447 DRVTADMMAREGNTV
+447 DRVMADMMAREGNTV

>member
-36 KESTAK
+36 KERTAK
-42 SDTNFGSDNSDK
+42 NDADLGSGNDDK
-54 LKTAAAETDAKTD
+54 LKKTAAEVATQSD
-67 KSVGGTEKTADTKEA
+67 KPVGKTEKTGKADDA
-82 SSESA
+82 A
-87 KEVDAGND
+87 KEVDAKD
-95 TKATEE
+95 ETEAIEETKAADIEATEE
-101 TKVTDTEVA
+101 PDA
-110 EEYDVQEMEAVLE
+110 EEMKAVLE
-123 AVASLIQTIA
+123 ALASVVQSIA
-133 DTLDVP
+133 DTLNVP
-139 VEAVNESIE
+139 VEAVKESIE

-168 DVNNLT
+168 DVNNLS
-174 DVSEIMMDENLSAD
+174 DVSEIMMDENLSED
-188 VKELIGEVSETLDSL
+188 VKELIGEVNETLDGL
-203 AEELGSTVEELKAD
+203 AREIGSTVEELKAD
-217 IDRLAGERIPTDY
+217 IDRFAGERMSTDY
-230 SNATGNE
+230 SNRSYNE
-237 SSEGATEN
+237 SETVTET
-245 RIDSTANN
+245 RIDSAANP
-253 TPVIEVESRNNAKED
+253 TPVIEVEGKNNTGDD
-268 TQGRAKSDGDSGN
+268 TQGRAKSDGDSGNN

-290 IDNLKAATE
+290 IDNLKAVTE
-299 AKVTENVSDFGQT
+299 AKVNENTSDFGRT

-358 VITAN
+358 VITAS

-375 ETQVVTLKNQLEE
+375 ETQVLTLKNQLEE
-388 QGIKVEAVEVTVSS
+388 QGIKVEAVEVTVGS

-416 GNPEEENSKGKPRS
+416 GNPEGENNKSKPRS

>member
-42 SDTNFGSDNSDK
+42 NDADLGSGNDDK
-54 LKTAAAETDAKTD
+54 LKKTAAEVAAQSD
-67 KSVGGTEKTADTKEA
+67 KPVDKTEKTGKADDA
-82 SSESA
+82 A
-87 KEVDAGND
+87 KEVDAKD
-95 TKATEE
+95 ETEAIEETKAADIEATEE
-101 TKVTDTEVA
+101 PDA
-110 EEYDVQEMEAVLE
+110 EEMKAVLE
-123 AVASLIQTIA
+123 ALASVVQSIA
-133 DTLDVP
+133 DTLNVP

-168 DVNNLT
+168 DVNNLS

-188 VKELIGEVSETLDSL
+188 VKELIGEVNETLDGL
-203 AEELGSTVEELKAD
+203 AREIGSTVEELKAD
-217 IDRLAGERIPTDY
+217 IDRFAGERMSTDY
-230 SNATGNE
+230 SNRSYNE
-237 SSEGATEN
+237 SEVVTEN
-245 RIDSTANN
+245 RIDSAANP
-253 TPVIEVESRNNAKED
+253 TPVIEVEGKNNTGDD
-268 TQGRAKSDGDSGN
+268 TQGRAKSDGDSGNN

-290 IDNLKAATE
+290 IDNLKAVTE
-299 AKVTENVSDFGQT
+299 ARVNENTSDFGRT

-358 VITAN
+358 VITAS

-375 ETQVVTLKNQLEE
+375 ETQVLTLKNQLEE
-388 QGIKVEAVEVTVSS
+388 QGIKVEAVEVTVGS

-416 GNPEEENSKGKPRS
+416 GNPEGENNKSKPRS

-447 DRVTADMMAREGNTV
+447 ERVMADMMAREGNTV

>member
-42 SDTNFGSDNSDK
+42 NDADLGSGNDDK
-54 LKTAAAETDAKTD
+54 LKKTAAEVAAQSD
-67 KSVGGTEKTADTKEA
+67 KPVGKTEKTGKADDA
-82 SSESA
+82 A
-87 KEVDAGND
+87 KEVDAKD
-95 TKATEE
+95 ETEAIEETKAADIEATEE
-101 TKVTDTEVA
+101 PDA
-110 EEYDVQEMEAVLE
+110 EEMKAVLE
-123 AVASLIQTIA
+123 ALASVVQSIA
-133 DTLDVP
+133 DTLNVP

-168 DVNNLT
+168 DVNNLS

-188 VKELIGEVSETLDSL
+188 VKELIGEVNETLDGL
-203 AEELGSTVEELKAD
+203 AREIGSTVEELKAD
-217 IDRLAGERIPTDY
+217 IDRFAGERMSTDY
-230 SNATGNE
+230 SNRSYNE
-237 SSEGATEN
+237 SEVVTEN
-245 RIDSTANN
+245 RIDSAANP
-253 TPVIEVESRNNAKED
+253 TPVIEVEGKNNTGDD
-268 TQGRAKSDGDSGN
+268 TQGRAKSDGDSGNN

-290 IDNLKAATE
+290 IDNLKAVTE
-299 AKVTENVSDFGQT
+299 ARVNENTSDFGRT

-358 VITAN
+358 VITAS

-375 ETQVVTLKNQLEE
+375 ETQVLTLKNQLEE
-388 QGIKVEAVEVTVSS
+388 QGIKVEAVEVTVGS

-416 GNPEEENSKGKPRS
+416 GNPEGENNKSKPRS

-447 DRVTADMMAREGNTV
+447 ERVMADMMAREGNTV

>member
-42 SDTNFGSDNSDK
+42 NDADFGSGNDDK
-54 LKTAAAETDAKTD
+54 HKKTAAEVAAQSD
-67 KSVGGTEKTADTKEA
+67 KPVGKTEKTGKADDA
-82 SSESA
+82 A
-87 KEVDAGND
+87 KEVDAKD
-95 TKATEE
+95 ETEVIEETKAADIEATEE
-101 TKVTDTEVA
+101 PDA
-110 EEYDVQEMEAVLE
+110 EEMKAVLE
-123 AVASLIQTIA
+123 ALASVVQSIA
-133 DTLDVP
+133 DTLNVP
-139 VEAVNESIE
+139 VEAVKESIE

-168 DVNNLT
+168 DVNNLS

-188 VKELIGEVSETLDSL
+188 VKELIGEVNETLDGL
-203 AEELGSTVEELKAD
+203 AREIGSTVEELKAD
-217 IDRLAGERIPTDY
+217 IDKFAGERMSTDY
-230 SNATGNE
+230 SNRSYNE
-237 SSEGATEN
+237 SETVTET
-245 RIDSTANN
+245 RIDSAANP
-253 TPVIEVESRNNAKED
+253 TPVIEVEGKNNTGDD
-268 TQGRAKSDGDSGN
+268 TQGRAKSDGDSGNN

-290 IDNLKAATE
+290 IDNLKAVTE
-299 AKVTENVSDFGQT
+299 ARVNENTSDFGRT

-358 VITAN
+358 VITAS

-375 ETQVVTLKNQLEE
+375 ETQVLTLKNQLEE
-388 QGIKVEAVEVTVSS
+388 QGIKVEAVEVTVGS

-416 GNPEEENSKGKPRS
+416 GNPEGENNKSKPRS

>member
-42 SDTNFGSDNSDK
+42 NDADLGSGNDDK
-54 LKTAAAETDAKTD
+54 LKKTAAEVAAQSD
-67 KSVGGTEKTADTKEA
+67 KPVGKTEKTGKADDA
-82 SSESA
+82 A
-87 KEVDAGND
+87 KEVDAKD
-95 TKATEE
+95 ETEVIEETKAADIEATEE
-101 TKVTDTEVA
+101 PDA
-110 EEYDVQEMEAVLE
+110 EEMKAVLE
-123 AVASLIQTIA
+123 ALASVVQSIA
-133 DTLDVP
+133 DTLNVP

-168 DVNNLT
+168 DVNNLS

-188 VKELIGEVSETLDSL
+188 VKELIGEVNETLDGL
-203 AEELGSTVEELKAD
+203 AREIGSTVEELKAD
-217 IDRLAGERIPTDY
+217 IDRFAGERMSTDY
-230 SNATGNE
+230 SNRSYNE
-237 SSEGATEN
+237 SEVVTEN
-245 RIDSTANN
+245 RIDSAANP
-253 TPVIEVESRNNAKED
+253 TPVIEVEGKNNTGDD
-268 TQGRAKSDGDSGN
+268 TQGRAKSDGDSGNN

-290 IDNLKAATE
+290 IDNLKAVTE
-299 AKVTENVSDFGQT
+299 ARVNENTSDFGRT

-358 VITAN
+358 VITAS

-375 ETQVVTLKNQLEE
+375 ETQVLTLKNQLEE
-388 QGIKVEAVEVTVSS
+388 QGIKVEAVEVTVGS

-416 GNPEEENSKGKPRS
+416 GNPEGENNKSKSRS

-447 DRVTADMMAREGNTV
+447 DRVMADMMAREGNTV

>member
-42 SDTNFGSDNSDK
+42 NDADLGSGNDDK
-54 LKTAAAETDAKTD
+54 LKKTAAEVAVQSD
-67 KSVGGTEKTADTKEA
+67 KPVDKTEKTGKADDA
-82 SSESA
+82 A
-87 KEVDAGND
+87 KEVDAKD
-95 TKATEE
+95 ETEAIEETKAADIEATEE
-101 TKVTDTEVA
+101 PDA
-110 EEYDVQEMEAVLE
+110 EEMEAVLE

-188 VKELIGEVSETLDSL
+188 VKELIGEVNETLDSL

-237 SSEGATEN
+237 SEGATEN

-416 GNPEEENSKGKPRS
+416 GNPKEENSKGKPRS

>member
-1 MTANMVQGFGQISAG
+1 MTANMVQGFGQVSAG

-29 SGFMDVL
+29 GGFMDVL

-42 SDTNFGSDNSDK
+42 NDADLGSGNDDK
-54 LKTAAAETDAKTD
+54 LKKTAAEVATQSD
-67 KSVGGTEKTADTKEA
+67 KPVGKTEKTGKADDA
-82 SSESA
+82 A
-87 KEVDAGND
+87 KEVDAKD
-95 TKATEE
+95 ETEAIEETKAADIEATEE
-101 TKVTDTEVA
+101 PDA
-110 EEYDVQEMEAVLE
+110 EEMKAVLE
-123 AVASLIQTIA
+123 ALASVVQSIA
-133 DTLDVP
+133 DTLNVS

-168 DVNNLT
+168 DVNNLS

-188 VKELIGEVSETLDSL
+188 VKELIGEVNETLDGL
-203 AEELGSTVEELKAD
+203 AREIGSTVEELKAD
-217 IDRLAGERIPTDY
+217 IDRFAGERMSTDY
-230 SNATGNE
+230 SNRSYNE
-237 SSEGATEN
+237 SEVVTEN
-245 RIDSTANN
+245 RIDSAANP
-253 TPVIEVESRNNAKED
+253 TPVIEVEGKNNTGDD
-268 TQGRAKSDGDSGN
+268 TQGRAKSDGDSGNN

-290 IDNLKAATE
+290 IDNLKAVTE
-299 AKVTENVSDFGQT
+299 ARVNENTSDFGRT

-358 VITAN
+358 VITAS

-375 ETQVVTLKNQLEE
+375 ETQVLTLKNQLEE
-388 QGIKVEAVEVTVSS
+388 QGIKVEAVEVTVGS

-416 GNPEEENSKGKPRS
+416 GNPEGENNKSKPRS

>member
-42 SDTNFGSDNSDK
+42 NDADLGSGNDDK
-54 LKTAAAETDAKTD
+54 LKKTAAEVAAQSD
-67 KSVGGTEKTADTKEA
+67 KPVGKTEKTGKADDA
-82 SSESA
+82 A
-87 KEVDAGND
+87 KEVDAKD
-95 TKATEE
+95 ETEAIEETKAADIEATEE
-101 TKVTDTEVA
+101 PDA
-110 EEYDVQEMEAVLE
+110 EEMKAVLE
-123 AVASLIQTIA
+123 ALASVVQSIA
-133 DTLDVP
+133 DTLNVP

-168 DVNNLT
+168 DVNNLS

-188 VKELIGEVSETLDSL
+188 VKELIGEVNETLDGL
-203 AEELGSTVEELKAD
+203 AREIGSTVEELKAD
-217 IDRLAGERIPTDY
+217 IDRFAGERMSTDY
-230 SNATGNE
+230 SNRSYNE
-237 SSEGATEN
+237 SEVVTEN
-245 RIDSTANN
+245 RIDSAANP
-253 TPVIEVESRNNAKED
+253 TPVIEVEGKNNTGDD
-268 TQGRAKSDGDSGN
+268 TQGRAKSDGDTGNN

-290 IDNLKAATE
+290 IDNLKAVTE
-299 AKVTENVSDFGQT
+299 AKVAENTSDFGQT

-358 VITAN
+358 VITAS

-375 ETQVVTLKNQLEE
+375 ETQVLILKNQLEE
-388 QGIKVEAVEVTVSS
+388 QGIKVEAVEVTVGS

-416 GNPEEENSKGKPRS
+416 GNPEGENNKSKPRS

>member
-42 SDTNFGSDNSDK
+42 NDADLGSGNDDK
-54 LKTAAAETDAKTD
+54 LKKTAAEVAAQSD
-67 KSVGGTEKTADTKEA
+67 KPVGKTEKTGKADDA
-82 SSESA
+82 A
-87 KEVDAGND
+87 KEVDAKD
-95 TKATEE
+95 ETEAIEETKAADIEATEE
-101 TKVTDTEVA
+101 PDA
-110 EEYDVQEMEAVLE
+110 EEMKAVLE
-123 AVASLIQTIA
+123 ALASVVQSIA
-133 DTLDVP
+133 DTLNVP
-139 VEAVNESIE
+139 VEAVKESIE

-155 DVLDTKNIPLIVA
+155 DVLDTKNISLIVA
-168 DVNNLT
+168 DVNNLS
-174 DVSEIMMDENLSAD
+174 DVSEIMMDENLSED
-188 VKELIGEVSETLDSL
+188 VKELIGEVNETLDGL
-203 AEELGSTVEELKAD
+203 AREIGSTVEELKAD
-217 IDRLAGERIPTDY
+217 IDRFAGERMSTDY
-230 SNATGNE
+230 SNRSYNE
-237 SSEGATEN
+237 SEVVTEN
-245 RIDSTANN
+245 RIDSAANP
-253 TPVIEVESRNNAKED
+253 TPVIEVEGKNNTGDD
-268 TQGRAKSDGDSGN
+268 TQGRAKSDGDSGNN

-290 IDNLKAATE
+290 IDNLKAVTE
-299 AKVTENVSDFGQT
+299 ARVNENTSDFGRT

-358 VITAN
+358 VITAS

-375 ETQVVTLKNQLEE
+375 ETQVLTLKNQLEE
-388 QGIKVEAVEVTVSS
+388 QGIKVEAVEVTVGS

-416 GNPEEENSKGKPRS
+416 GNPEGENNKSKPRS